1 MVILHIAQILPQA
14 GGVHHGFYESAK
26 KKSTLD
32 PTWCKHRGAFSIGCE
47 ETTRMDNDGQMG
59 KKVLVLPE
67 SCCLYGSCLNLSQ
80 PVGGGDE
87 ESDDAESETKA
98 FYAL

>member
-1 MVILHIAQILPQA
+1 
-14 GGVHHGFYESAK
+14 
-26 KKSTLD
+26 
-32 PTWCKHRGAFSIGCE
+32 
-47 ETTRMDNDGQMG
+47 MDNDGQMG

-87 ESDDAESETKA
+87 ESDDVESETKA

>member
-1 MVILHIAQILPQA
+1 MQTQRC
-14 GGVHHGFYESAK
+14 FFNRM
-26 KKSTLD
+26 
-32 PTWCKHRGAFSIGCE
+32 RG
-47 ETTRMDNDGQMG
+47 DNTDGMG